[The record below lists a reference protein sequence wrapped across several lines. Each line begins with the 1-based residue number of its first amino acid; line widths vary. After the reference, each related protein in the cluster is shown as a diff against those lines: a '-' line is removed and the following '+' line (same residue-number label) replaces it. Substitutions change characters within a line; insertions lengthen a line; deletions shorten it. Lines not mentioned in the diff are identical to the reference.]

1 MATKKWLLKT
11 RLKEQHVETLKELY
25 PDYEMITDDVETEAF
40 SAVEWTV
47 GWNNKLTNL
56 LEEGQLP
63 SLKWVQAI
71 SAGVNS
77 LPLATFE
84 RKGIHL
90 TNASGIHS
98 EPIAEYVI
106 GVLLSHMRG
115 LRTAI
120 LNQPQ
125 RKWEQTTELQE
136 LKGKTMMIVGAGHIG
151 NRLGELAKAFGMKV
165 IAVNRSGKEI
175 PDLDVTVKMD
185 NIGTVIDFAD
195 VVVDILP
202 QTDETYRVFDDAL
215 FSRMKKGV
223 LFVNVGRGVTVDTD
237 SLIKALDNGTVAYAA
252 LDVFDEEPLPA
263 TSPLWNHEKVLVTP
277 HFSGVVEHFRDNLF
291 EVVLENAA
299 SFKKDGK
306 PSRNLIDFEKKY

>member
-1 MATKKWLLKT
+1 MATKKWMLNT
-11 RLKEQHVETLKELY
+11 RLKEQHIEKLKELY
-25 PDYEMITDDVETEAF
+25 PDYEMVTDDAETEAF
-40 SAVEWTV
+40 REVEWAV
-47 GWNNKLTNL
+47 GWNDKLTTL
-56 LEEGQLP
+56 LEEGQMP
-63 SLKWVQAI
+63 SLRWVQAI

-77 LPLATFE
+77 LPLETFE
-84 RKGIHL
+84 SQGIYL

-136 LKGKTMMIVGAGHIG
+136 LKSKTMMIVGAGQIG

-175 PDLDVTVKMD
+175 PGFDVTVKMD
-185 NIGTVIDFAD
+185 NVGTVIDFAD

-223 LFVNVGRGVTVDTD
+223 LFVNVGRGVTVDSD

-263 TSPLWNHEKVLVTP
+263 GSPLWNHEKILITP

-291 EVVLENAA
+291 EVVLENAE
-299 SFKKDGK
+299 SYRKDGK
-306 PSRNLIDFEKKY
+306 PSRNLIDFERKY

>member
-11 RLKEQHVETLKELY
+11 RLKEQHIETLKELY
-25 PDYEMITDDVETEAF
+25 PDYEMITDDAETEVF

-47 GWNNKLTNL
+47 GWNDKLTNL

-84 RKGIHL
+84 RKGIYL

-125 RKWEQTTELQE
+125 RKWEQITELQE

-175 PDLDVTVKMD
+175 PGLDVTVKMD
-185 NIGTVIDFAD
+185 NIGTVIDLAD

-202 QTDETYRVFDDAL
+202 QTDETYRIFDDAL

-223 LFVNVGRGVTVDTD
+223 LFVNVGRGATVDTD

-263 TSPLWNHEKVLVTP
+263 ASPLWNHEKVLVTP

-291 EVVLENAA
+291 EVVSENAA

-306 PSRNLIDFEKKY
+306 PSRNLINFEKKY

>member
-1 MATKKWLLKT
+1 MSTKKWLLKA
-11 RLKEQHVETLKELY
+11 RLKEQHIEALKGLY
-25 PDYEMITDDVETEAF
+25 PDYEMITNDAETEGF
-40 SAVEWTV
+40 SVVEWAV
-47 GWNNKLTNL
+47 GWNDELTNL
-56 LEEGQLP
+56 LEEGKLP

-84 RKGIHL
+84 RMGIYL
-90 TNASGIHS
+90 TNASGIHA

-115 LRTAI
+115 LKTAI

-125 RKWEQTTELQE
+125 RKWEQTMELQE

-165 IAVNRSGKEI
+165 IAVNRSGKEL
-175 PDLDVTVKMD
+175 PGMDVTVKMD

-195 VVVDILP
+195 VVVNILP
-202 QTDETYRVFDDAL
+202 QTDETYRVFNDAL

-223 LFVNVGRGVTVDTD
+223 LFVNVGRGVTVDNA

-263 TSPLWNHEKVLVTP
+263 ESPLWRHEKILITP
-277 HFSGVVEHFRDNLF
+277 HFSGMVEHFRDSLF
-291 EVVLENAA
+291 EVVLENAK
-299 SFKKDGK
+299 SYKEDGK
-306 PSRNLIDFEKKY
+306 PSRNLIDFGKKY

>member
-11 RLKEQHVETLKELY
+11 RLKEQHIETLKELY
-25 PDYEMITDDVETEAF
+25 PDYEMISDDAETEAF

-47 GWNNKLTNL
+47 GWNDKLTNL

-84 RKGIHL
+84 RKGIYL

-165 IAVNRSGKEI
+165 IAVNRSGKEL
-175 PDLDVTVKMD
+175 PGLDVTVKMD

-223 LFVNVGRGVTVDTD
+223 LFVNVGRGVTMDTD
-237 SLIKALDNGTVAYAA
+237 SLIKALDNGTVAFAA

-263 TSPLWNHEKVLVTP
+263 ASPLWNHEKVLVTP
-277 HFSGVVEHFRDNLF
+277 HFSGIVEHFRDNLF
-291 EVVLENAA
+291 EVVSENAA

-306 PSRNLIDFEKKY
+306 PSRNLINFEKKY

>member
-1 MATKKWLLKT
+1 MTAKKWVLKT
-11 RLKEQHVETLKELY
+11 RLKDQHIEMLKGLY
-25 PDYEMITDDVETEAF
+25 PDHEMLTDDAETEAF
-40 SAVEWTV
+40 AEVEWAV
-47 GWNNKLTNL
+47 GWSDKLTGL
-56 LEEGQLP
+56 LEEGQMP

-84 RKGIHL
+84 RQGIYL
-90 TNASGIHS
+90 TNASGIHA

-115 LRTAI
+115 LKTAI

-165 IAVNRSGKEI
+165 IAVNRSGKAL
-175 PDLDVTVKMD
+175 PGLDVTVKMAD
-185 NIGTVIDFAD
+185 VSTVIDFAD

-202 QTDETYRVFDDAL
+202 QTDETYHVFDDAL

-223 LFVNVGRGVTVDTD
+223 LFVNVGRGVTVDSD

-263 TSPLWNHEKVLVTP
+263 DSPLWNHEKVLITP

-291 EVVLENAA
+291 EVVLENAT
-299 SFKKDGK
+299 SYKKKGK
-306 PSRNLIDFEKKY
+306 PSRNLIDFVKKY

>member
-1 MATKKWLLKT
+1 MSTKKWLLKA
-11 RLKEQHVETLKELY
+11 RLKEQHIATLKGLY
-25 PDYEMITDDVETEAF
+25 PDYEMVTEDAETEAF
-40 SAVEWTV
+40 SEVEWTV
-47 GWNNKLTNL
+47 GWNDRLTTL

-63 SLKWVQAI
+63 ALRWVQAI

-84 RKGIHL
+84 RQGIYL

-125 RKWEQTTELQE
+125 KKWEQTTDLQE
-136 LKGKTMMIVGAGHIG
+136 LKSKTMMIVGAGHIG

-165 IAVNRSGKEI
+165 IAVNRSGREI
-175 PDLDVTVKMD
+175 PGLDVTVKMD
-185 NIGTVIDFAD
+185 DIGTVIDFAD

-202 QTDETYRVFDDAL
+202 QTDETYRVFNDVL

-223 LFVNVGRGVTVDTD
+223 LFVNVGRGVTVDSD

-263 TSPLWNHEKVLVTP
+263 DSPLWNHEKILITP
-277 HFSGVVEHFRDNLF
+277 HFSGIVEHFRDNLF
-291 EVVLENAA
+291 EVVSENAQ
-299 SFKKDGK
+299 SFKNDGK

>member
-1 MATKKWLLKT
+1 MATKKWMLKT
-11 RLKEQHVETLKELY
+11 CLKEQHIEKLKELY
-25 PDYEMITDDVETEAF
+25 PDYEMVTDEAETEAF
-40 SAVEWTV
+40 SEVEWTV
-47 GWNNKLTNL
+47 GWNDRLTTL
-56 LEEGQLP
+56 LEEGQMP
-63 SLKWVQAI
+63 SLRWVQAI

-84 RKGIHL
+84 RQGIYL

-106 GVLLSHMRG
+106 GVLLSYMRG

-175 PDLDVTVKMD
+175 PGLDVTVKMD

-223 LFVNVGRGVTVDTD
+223 LFVNVGRGVTVDSD
-237 SLIKALDNGTVAYAA
+237 SLIKALDNGTVDYAA

-263 TSPLWNHEKVLVTP
+263 GSPLWNHEKILITP

-291 EVVLENAA
+291 EVVSENAE
-299 SFKKDGK
+299 SYKKDGK

>member
-11 RLKEQHVETLKELY
+11 RLKEQHIKKLKELY
-25 PDYEMITDDVETEAF
+25 PDYDMVTDDAETEAF
-40 SAVEWTV
+40 SEVEWTV
-47 GWNNKLTNL
+47 GWNDRLTTL
-56 LEEGQLP
+56 LEEGHLP
-63 SLKWVQAI
+63 ALRWVQAI

-84 RKGIHL
+84 RQGIYL

-120 LNQPQ
+120 LNQPK

-175 PDLDVTVKMD
+175 PGLDVTVKMD

-223 LFVNVGRGVTVDTD
+223 LFVNVGRGVTVDSEASSRLWTTGQWPLRRWMC
-237 SLIKALDNGTVAYAA
+237 SMRNRC
-252 LDVFDEEPLPA
+252 LPA
-263 TSPLWNHEKVLVTP
+263 VLC
-277 HFSGVVEHFRDNLF
+277 GIMKR
-291 EVVLENAA
+291 
-299 SFKKDGK
+299 
-306 PSRNLIDFEKKY
+306 Y

>member
-11 RLKEQHVETLKELY
+11 RLKEQHIKKLKELY
-25 PDYEMITDDVETEAF
+25 PDYDMVTDDAETEAF
-40 SAVEWTV
+40 SEVEWTV
-47 GWNNKLTNL
+47 GWNDRLTTL
-56 LEEGQLP
+56 LEEGHLP
-63 SLKWVQAI
+63 ALRWVQAI

-84 RKGIHL
+84 RQGIYL

-120 LNQPQ
+120 LNQPK

-175 PDLDVTVKMD
+175 PGLDVTVKMD

-223 LFVNVGRGVTVDTD
+223 LFVNVGRGVTVDSD
-237 SLIKALDNGTVAYAA
+237 SLIKALDNGTVAFAA

-263 TSPLWNHEKVLVTP
+263 GSPLWDHEKILITP

-291 EVVLENAA
+291 EVVSESAE
-299 SFKKDGK
+299 SYKKDGK

>member
-11 RLKEQHVETLKELY
+11 RLKEQHIETLKELY
-25 PDYEMITDDVETEAF
+25 PDYEMITDDAETETF
-40 SAVEWTV
+40 SAVEWAV
-47 GWNNKLTNL
+47 GWNDKLTNL

-175 PDLDVTVKMD
+175 PGLDVTVKMD

-263 TSPLWNHEKVLVTP
+263 ASLLWNHEKVLVTP

>member
-11 RLKEQHVETLKELY
+11 RLKEQQIATLKELY
-25 PDYEMITDDVETEAF
+25 PDYEMVTDDAEEEAF
-40 SAVEWTV
+40 REVEWTV
-47 GWNNKLTNL
+47 GWNDRLTSL

-63 SLKWVQAI
+63 SLRWVQAI

-84 RKGIHL
+84 RQGIYL

-125 RKWEQTTELQE
+125 RKWGQTKELQE
-136 LKGKTMMIVGAGHIG
+136 LKGKTMMIVGAGQIG
-151 NRLGELAKAFGMKV
+151 SRLGELAKAFGMKV

-175 PDLDVTVKMD
+175 PSFDVTVKMD
-185 NIGTVIDFAD
+185 NIGTIIDFAD

-223 LFVNVGRGVTVDTD
+223 LFVNVGRGITVDTD

-263 TSPLWNHEKVLVTP
+263 SNPLWNHEKVLITP

-291 EVVLENAA
+291 EVVLGNAK
-299 SFKKDGK
+299 SYKKDGK
-306 PSRNLIDFEKKY
+306 PNRNLIDFEKKY

>member
-11 RLKEQHVETLKELY
+11 RLKEQQIATLKELY
-25 PDYEMITDDVETEAF
+25 PDYEMVSDDAETEAF
-40 SAVEWTV
+40 SEVEWTV
-47 GWNNKLTNL
+47 GWNDRLTSL
-56 LEEGQLP
+56 LEAEQLP
-63 SLKWVQAI
+63 SLRWVQAI

-84 RKGIHL
+84 RRGIYL

-106 GVLLSHMRG
+106 GVLLSHTRG

-136 LKGKTMMIVGAGHIG
+136 LKGKTMMLVGAGHIG

-165 IAVNRSGKEI
+165 IAVNRSGKELTG
-175 PDLDVTVKMD
+175 LDVTVKMD
-185 NIGTVIDFAD
+185 NISTVIDFAD

-202 QTDETYRVFDDAL
+202 QTDETYHVFDDAL

-263 TSPLWNHEKVLVTP
+263 VSPLWNHEKVLITP

-291 EVVLENAA
+291 EVVLENAE
-299 SFKKDGK
+299 SYKKDGK

>member
-1 MATKKWLLKT
+1 MASKKWLLKT
-11 RLKEQHVETLKELY
+11 GLKEQHIAALEGLF
-25 PDYEMITDDVETEAF
+25 PDYAMVMDNAETDALGE
-40 SAVEWTV
+40 VEWTI
-47 GWNNKLTNL
+47 GWNDKLTGL
-56 LEEGQLP
+56 LEGGRLP
-63 SLKWVQAI
+63 SLKWVQAT

-77 LPLATFE
+77 LPLETFA
-84 RKGIHL
+84 RKGIYL

-125 RKWEQTTELQE
+125 RNWEQITDLQE

-165 IAVNRSGKEI
+165 IAVNRSGREVAG
-175 PDLDVTVKMD
+175 LDVTVKMD
-185 NIGTVIDFAD
+185 DIGTVIDFAD
-195 VVVDILP
+195 IVVDILP
-202 QTDETYRVFDDAL
+202 QTEETYRVFNEAL

-223 LFVNVGRGVTVDTD
+223 LFVNVGRGATVDTD

-263 TSPLWNHEKVLVTP
+263 DSRLWDHQKILVTP

-291 EVVLENAA
+291 EIVRENAG
-299 SFKKDGK
+299 SFKKYGK
-306 PSRNLIDFEKKY
+306 PSRNLIDLEKKY